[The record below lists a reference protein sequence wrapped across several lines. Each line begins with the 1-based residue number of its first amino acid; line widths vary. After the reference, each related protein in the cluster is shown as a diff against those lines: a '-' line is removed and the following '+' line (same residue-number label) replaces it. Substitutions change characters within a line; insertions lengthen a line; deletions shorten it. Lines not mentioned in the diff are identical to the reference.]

1 MKSRPFLFPEGLPNR
16 LAELLYDL
24 PLAAEPWTAI
34 KGMGNVLEQVRILDE
49 KGLIRE
55 IGPIFNPHLLGYR
68 MTLAAGKVSDDRL
81 EEVAKIISDHPGVS
95 HNYLRDC
102 EQFNLWFT
110 LAVYGGDAELKN
122 EIKKLSARSGISF
135 RHFDSVKRYKISF
148 RMDGKTLLPI
158 EKTVRLNEFDPAM
171 QKKMVMA
178 IEILQKGVGLVVRPF
193 LELTQGTH
201 LTESELIDLAKQLKQ
216 SGIMRRLGVTWRHR
230 ELGLRENVL
239 CVWQVSESEMD
250 ALGEKAAMIPMITHC
265 YRRTISPDWPWPM
278 YTMIHG
284 RTMADCEAVIDAL
297 QRSFPGVKS
306 LALRT
311 LKEFK
316 KTKIVYRI
324 F

>member
-1 MKSRPFLFPEGLPNR
+1 
-16 LAELLYDL
+16 
-24 PLAAEPWTAI
+24 
-34 KGMGNVLEQVRILDE
+34 
-49 KGLIRE
+49 
-55 IGPIFNPHLLGYR
+55 
-68 MTLAAGKVSDDRL
+68 
-81 EEVAKIISDHPGVS
+81 
-95 HNYLRDC
+95 
-102 EQFNLWFT
+102 
-110 LAVYGGDAELKN
+110 
-122 EIKKLSARSGISF
+122 
-135 RHFDSVKRYKISF
+135 
-148 RMDGKTLLPI
+148 MDGKTLLPI
-158 EKTVRLNEFDPAM
+158 EKTGRLNEFDPAM

-178 IEILQKGVGLVVRPF
+178 IEILLKGVGLVVRPF

-239 CVWQVSESEMD
+239 CVWQMLESEMETF
-250 ALGEKAAMIPMITHC
+250 GEKAAMIPIITHC